1 MSGNSQ
7 RANNVNPS
15 MLVWAR
21 QTAGL
26 SEELAAQ
33 SVGLSTSSRSSA
45 AEKLAAIESGT
56 TRPTRL
62 QLMRVAA
69 AYRRPP
75 TVFYLASPP
84 TPGPRG
90 EDFRTAPDAP
100 QSSQDSALLG
110 ALLRDIRVRQSILRA
125 ALEDDEDWRR
135 PELGRL
141 LSLEDGIPNAVAAMR
156 RALGV
161 PDHDWGRRMKPGD
174 AFGWLRS
181 RVEKLGAFV
190 LLAGDL
196 GSHHSAV
203 SERVFRGFALA
214 DAVAPFVVVNYQD
227 AVIARPF
234 TLLHEL
240 AHICLGATGVS
251 AAPPSARPSRD
262 HDRIELF
269 CNDVASEFLLPDEAL
284 SMSRQMRT
292 FDAAQEWISPV
303 AENWR
308 VSEAMIAYRLWRR
321 ERIARDV
328 YRRLHAFYARRWQN
342 ARERERIERREVEG
356 GPTYYVVR
364 RHRLGGALLSQTRR
378 LLQTE
383 EIAHTKAAR
392 ILGVK
397 LGSVEPLLR
406 GISDVEH
413 PLDF

>member
-26 SEELAAQ
+26 SQELAAQ
-33 SVGLSTSSRSSA
+33 SVGLSASRRSSA
-45 AEKLAAIESGT
+45 VEKLAAIESGT
-56 TRPTRL
+56 TPPTRR
-62 QLMRVAA
+62 QLMRFAD
-69 AYRRPP
+69 AYRRSP

-100 QSSQDSALLG
+100 QSSRDSALLG
-110 ALLRDIRVRQSILRA
+110 ALLRDVRVRQSILRA

-135 PELGRL
+135 PELHGL
-141 LSLEDGIPNAVAAMR
+141 LSLEDGVPNAVAAMR
-156 RALGV
+156 QALGV
-161 PDHDWGRRMKPGD
+161 PNHDWGRGMKPD
-174 AFGWLRS
+174 SAFGWLRG

-251 AAPPSARPSRD
+251 AAPPSARPSRN
-262 HDRIELF
+262 HDRIEFF
-269 CNDVASEFLLPDEAL
+269 CNDVASEFLLPDDAL
-284 SMSRQMRT
+284 PMSGQMRT
-292 FDAAQEWISPV
+292 LDAAQEWISPV
-303 AENWR
+303 AQEWR

-321 ERIARDV
+321 DRIERDV
-328 YRRLHAFYARRWQN
+328 YRQLHAFYARRWHLKR
-342 ARERERIERREVEG
+342 AEMRDERG
-356 GPTYYVVR
+356 GPNYYVVR
-364 RHRLGGALLSQTRR
+364 RHRLGKSLLSQTRR
-378 LLQTE
+378 LLQSE
-383 EIAHTKAAR
+383 EIAYTKAAR

-397 LGSVEPLLR
+397 PGRVELLLR
-406 GISDVEH
+406 EFSDVEH
-413 PLDF
+413 PLDI